1 MSVAI
6 LINFH
11 LKHQPTDLE
20 QRLSHPLGGIF
31 WVLALACLAAGFANY
46 VRTVAK
52 YARKAA
58 LVQSGLKTQIVFGV
72 VSTAIIA
79 ACGVFLAAEAQ
90 RTGVRKR
97 DIELSATKVG
107 EANVA
112 ERSVQDQFLVLLGN
126 AAGQGLLGTGSG
138 ETTQS

>member
-6 LINFH
+6 FINFH
-11 LKHQPTDLE
+11 LKNQPTDLE
-20 QRLSHPLGGIF
+20 QRLSHPLGVIF

-46 VRTVAK
+46 IRTVAK
-52 YARKAA
+52 YARNAA

-90 RTGVRKR
+90 R
-97 DIELSATKVG
+97 
-107 EANVA
+107 A
-112 ERSVQDQFLVLLGN
+112 EQSNNGDVSTTQMQNFGAVDQTVQNQILMLLGN
-126 AAGQGLLGTGSG
+126 AAGHGSF
-138 ETTQS
+138 ETDSLIHV